1 VVGDLNSAADG
12 SSTTTYADFL
22 AAGYSDA
29 WTEGGTGAG
38 LTCCHDDDLQ
48 NATTNFVKRIDYI
61 LFRGGLEVVSA
72 DVVGD
77 DPAERTL
84 AGLWASDHAGVVATL
99 RFQ

>member
-29 WTEGGTGAG
+29 WTAGGTGAG

-48 NATTNFVKRIDYI
+48 NATTVLVKRIDYI

-99 RFQ
+99 RFR